1 VLHIVNKSPFMNTAL
16 ENCMKFLGN
25 DDAVILIED
34 GVYAAAA
41 ETSKSDL
48 VEGILKKNKVFA
60 LQADLRARAIESLI
74 ESVDIVDY
82 EMFVDL
88 IEQHT
93 TQSWL

>member
-1 VLHIVNKSPFMNTAL
+1 MNTAL

-74 ESVDIVDY
+74 GSVDIVDY